1 MKWTGI
7 YLYLF
12 LSALII
18 AAANIVFGSENEIQI
33 VTIALSSFALAFIL
47 TDFLQKKGAKSA
59 EFKSGQEERID
70 DPYFQMIEQ
79 IEEYAVIRL
88 AIDGNIKSWNKEHP
102 ICLAKF

>member
-47 TDFLQKKGAKSA
+47 TDFLQKKEQSLLNLNRDKKKESTTPI
-59 EFKSGQEERID
+59 FK
-70 DPYFQMIEQ
+70 
-79 IEEYAVIRL
+79 
-88 AIDGNIKSWNKEHP
+88 
-102 ICLAKF
+102 

>member
-47 TDFLQKKGAKSA
+47 SVVLGIFMTDKIEVYFLNYRNKYFPS
-59 EFKSGQEERID
+59 RI
-70 DPYFQMIEQ
+70 
-79 IEEYAVIRL
+79 
-88 AIDGNIKSWNKEHP
+88 N
-102 ICLAKF
+102 